1 MSVVFTKSPA
11 DFQPVLSDDLYFVSS
26 ADTSNKYKFR
36 YVYTLLVEDTP
47 VFSGKCT
54 PNPYG
59 LGIIDLQQVL
69 ETYTYNNPISYWN
82 TTPIYTHQ
90 TFPFSRPS
98 SDEVINY
105 QIKCGYEYAD
115 TALGVV
121 TGFTGVGDAIGLPAY
136 RSSVYKTFRST
147 MGVNGRAT
155 QQTFN
160 FTPFVLSG
168 TPTGVNPTTSGM
180 FLTNSPRYRRID
192 PSEYY
197 TLAFTNYYLTQNTG
211 STLSEPYYVKYSF
224 YDDQGLLITAYTYDN
239 ITTNGGGP
247 RTNCNQVYQ
256 AMFLQNPASG
266 TTEYN
271 TLYVG
276 AGPANISNF
285 PSNAVQY
292 TVQLFG
298 QFTGSTSPI
307 LPTPT
312 PTPTSRTPC
321 VCREYEFTSLAG
333 ISTLTYLNCSETQ
346 YVFVESQE
354 GQTQSF
360 CACQG
365 SVSIL
370 SGFEYLLTDN
380 GSCVV
385 TTPTPTPTAA
395 CSGCTTY
402 AVEYTGDSINATV
415 TYQNC
420 NTGAFV
426 NLIAY
431 PGFIYQI
438 CACQLPIDTGDV
450 GYTNLGSCVPG
461 ATPTPTPT
469 LTRTPTPTPS
479 IATYTYLGRT
489 TPDQDNGPTA
499 CSSYLTA
506 RSYTGLK
513 PLASLT
519 VGDYLYDSYP
529 GSPTDGNNLWVAL
542 KVGGAGAGYAF
553 QVADDGEI
561 LDTYTC

>member
-1 MSVVFTKSPA
+1 MSVVFTKTPS
-11 DFQPVLSDDLYFVSS
+11 DFQPILSDDLFFISS
-26 ADTSNKYKFR
+26 ANTTDTYKFR
-36 YVYTLLVEDTP
+36 YVYTLYIEDTP

-59 LGIIDLQQVL
+59 LGVIDLQQVL

-115 TALGVV
+115 SALGVI
-121 TGFTGVGDAIGLPAY
+121 TGFTGVGDAIGEPAY
-136 RSSVYKTFRST
+136 PSSVYKTFRST

-155 QQTFN
+155 QQSFN
-160 FTPFVLSG
+160 IEPFIMSG
-168 TPTGVNPTTSGM
+168 TPTGVNPTTTGL

-197 TLAFTNYYLTQNTG
+197 TLAFTNYYLTENTG
-211 STLSEPYYVKYSF
+211 NTLSEPYYVQYNF
-224 YDDQGLLITAYTYDN
+224 YDIQGDLITGYTYDN

-247 RTNCNQVYQ
+247 RTDCNQVYQ
-256 AMFLQNPASG
+256 QLYLLDPASA

-276 AGPANISNF
+276 AGPANIANF

-298 QFTGSTSPI
+298 KFTGSTTPI
-307 LPTPT
+307 VPSPTPS
-312 PTPTSRTPC
+312 PSQKAPC
-321 VCREYEFTSLAG
+321 VCKEYEFTSLDG
-333 ISTLTYLNCSETQ
+333 TSTLTYLNCSETQ
-346 YVFVESQE
+346 YILVTSNE
-354 GQTQSF
+354 GETETF

-365 SVSIL
+365 TVSIL
-370 SGFEYLLTDN
+370 SGREYLLEEIGN
-380 GSCVV
+380 CVEV
-385 TTPTPTPTAA
+385 TPTPTPTPA
-395 CSGCTTY
+395 CASCTTY

-420 NTGAFV
+420 NTGAYE

-438 CACQLPIDTGDV
+438 CACQIPFDTGDV
-450 GYTNLGSCVPG
+450 EYTDLGSCVPVTTV
-461 ATPTPTPT
+461 TPTPSVTK
-469 LTRTPTPTPS
+469 TPTPTPS
-479 IATYTYLGRT
+479 ISLYTYLGRT
-489 TPDQDNGPTA
+489 TPDRDNGAGA
-499 CSSYLTA
+499 CADYLTA
-506 RSYTGLK
+506 RSYTGTK

-519 VGDYLYDSYP
+519 VGDYLYDTYP
-529 GSPTDGNNLWVAL
+529 SSPTNGSNLWIAL
-542 KVGGAGAGYAF
+542 KVGGAGQGYAF
-553 QVADDGEI
+553 QVANDGEI